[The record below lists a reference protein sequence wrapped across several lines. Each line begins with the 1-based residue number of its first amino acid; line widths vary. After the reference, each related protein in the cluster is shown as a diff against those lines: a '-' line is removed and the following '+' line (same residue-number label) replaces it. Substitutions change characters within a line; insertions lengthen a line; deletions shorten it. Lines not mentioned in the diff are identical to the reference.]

1 MDEVLNGKTAPEQKV
16 SDTNAETVLGSEY
29 DLNLDDLVDESK
41 EDNNQNS
48 TPAET
53 SSNDAKASNDT
64 DDVDDDEDDGSEEV
78 DFSLDGDRSKTA
90 FASMRTE
97 NKKYKDML
105 SDVESLAKSLGFA
118 DANAFITKAKQRVAD
133 KQAQQSGVSAKVYE
147 EIQNLSKNV
156 NDIMEKMT
164 QQEVKQRGK
173 ELASTLQEFIS
184 DNKLSKPEVD
194 KLSKD
199 LSKDGI
205 TDAMLFNMPKA
216 ALTHLLGSYIDKKQE
231 TINKKEQIR
240 KEMPISQSSNN
251 KVDINKLN
259 KDIDNLAKMLA
270 GKK

>member
-1 MDEVLNGKTAPEQKV
+1 MDEVLNGKTAPEQQD
-16 SDTNAETVLGSEY
+16 SNTNAETVLGSEY
-29 DLNLDDLVDESK
+29 NLNLDDLVDESK

-64 DDVDDDEDDGSEEV
+64 DDVDDEDDGSEEV
-78 DFSLDGDRSKTA
+78 DFSLDGDRSNTA

>member
-1 MDEVLNGKTAPEQKV
+1 MDEVLNGKTAPEQQD
-16 SDTNAETVLGSEY
+16 SNTNAETVLGSEY

-64 DDVDDDEDDGSEEV
+64 DDVDDEDDGSEEV
-78 DFSLDGDRSKTA
+78 DFSLDGDRSNTA

-97 NKKYKDML
+97 NKKYKDMI

>member
-1 MDEVLNGKTAPEQKV
+1 MDEVLNGKTAPEQQD
-16 SDTNAETVLGSEY
+16 SNTNAETVLGSEY
-29 DLNLDDLVDESK
+29 NLNLDDLVDESK

-53 SSNDAKASNDT
+53 SSNDAKDSNDT
-64 DDVDDDEDDGSEEV
+64 DDVDDEDGGSEEV
-78 DFSLDGDRSKTA
+78 DFSLDGDRSNTA

-147 EIQNLSKNV
+147 EIQSLSKNV

-184 DNKLSKPEVD
+184 NNKLSKPEVD

>member
-1 MDEVLNGKTAPEQKV
+1 MDEVLNGKTAPEQQD
-16 SDTNAETVLGSEY
+16 SNTNAETVLGSEY
-29 DLNLDDLVDESK
+29 NLNLDDLVDESK

-48 TPAET
+48 APAET
-53 SSNDAKASNDT
+53 SSNDVKASNDT
-64 DDVDDDEDDGSEEV
+64 DDVDDEDDGSEEV
-78 DFSLDGDRSKTA
+78 DFSLDSDRSNTA

>member
-1 MDEVLNGKTAPEQKV
+1 MDEVLNGKTAPEQQD
-16 SDTNAETVLGSEY
+16 SNTNAETVLGSEY
-29 DLNLDDLVDESK
+29 NLNLDDLVDESK

-64 DDVDDDEDDGSEEV
+64 DDVDDEDDGSEEV
-78 DFSLDGDRSKTA
+78 DFSLDGDRSNTA

-118 DANAFITKAKQRVAD
+118 DANAFIRKAKQRVAD

>member
-1 MDEVLNGKTAPEQKV
+1 MDEVLNGKTAPEQQV

-64 DDVDDDEDDGSEEV
+64 DDVDDEDDGSEEV
-78 DFSLDGDRSKTA
+78 DFSLDGDRSNTA
-90 FASMRTE
+90 FASIRTE

>member
-1 MDEVLNGKTAPEQKV
+1 MDEVLNGKTAPEQQV
-16 SDTNAETVLGSEY
+16 SGTNAETVLGSEY

-64 DDVDDDEDDGSEEV
+64 DDVDDEDDDSSEEV
-78 DFSLDGDRSKTA
+78 DFSLDGDRSNTA

>member
-1 MDEVLNGKTAPEQKV
+1 MDEVLNGKTAPEQQV

-29 DLNLDDLVDESK
+29 DLNLDDLVEESK
-41 EDNNQNS
+41 EDNNQNLA
-48 TPAET
+48 PAET
-53 SSNDAKASNDT
+53 DSNDAKASNDT
-64 DDVDDDEDDGSEEV
+64 NDADDEDDGSEEV
-78 DFSLDGDRSKTA
+78 DFSLDSDRSNTA

-184 DNKLSKPEVD
+184 TNKLSKPEVD

-216 ALTHLLGSYIDKKQE
+216 ALTHLLDSYIDKKQE